1 MIGKTKLF
9 YEWFF
14 RDKLVLPYP
23 LVDKVSKQQGKV
35 LSILGGVSWIVF
47 VLVIVVERPDEFLIS
62 QIIFYTLFVGPLF
75 SWIGYRAIRG
85 SVGIVSLLIRRFKK
99 P

>member
-85 SVGIVSLLIRRFKK
+85 SVGIVSLLIQGFKK
-99 P
+99 L

>member
-1 MIGKTKLF
+1 MIEKAKLF

-23 LVDKVSKQQGKV
+23 RVDKFSKQQGKV
-35 LSILGGVSWIVF
+35 LSILGGVGWIIF
-47 VLVIVVERPDEFLIS
+47 TLVIVVEKPGEFLVA
-62 QIIFYTLFVGPLF
+62 QILFYTLFVGPLF

-85 SVGIVSLLIRRFKK
+85 SVGIICLLIQGFRK